1 MDQIVEMYHQQQ
13 GHGQMVEDEEGMRII
28 EDDMEHIEQQN
39 FVVRSCFIYQFVD
52 QFINEKDRIPKI
64 VEYEIIHQKYGM
76 ICEVEI
82 MGK

>member
-64 VEYEIIHQKYGM
+64 VEYEIIHQKYGI
-76 ICEVEI
+76 ICEVKI